1 VIGGFVGLLVVIIAS
16 EYVSYVPYSLKG
28 IDWGEVALSGGTIG
42 LFAGGITLGIIM
54 GKEEGILSGIA
65 SSVCGA
71 IGGFIMG
78 AIAGLIIV
86 AIAPILLGIICV
98 VATEIMIGV
107 VTNNIKNLDD
117 IWYLFEDPLMI
128 GGVITGIIIS
138 GIAWGLESRFIANA
152 IFIPPFAVAGYGTG
166 KRIGEIIAKKEE
178 LEQKI
183 NDYKTKIEQWG
194 REGYEVSGLK
204 EIAKMKDLSLI
215 VRKLKEYEGKIQQ
228 LKQAEKI
235 LNETKDNGM
244 IITGGEELLIKS
256 KQALD
261 NGDYRSAGKLS
272 VELKNLVNDIEK
284 KYREAK
290 DRLKS
295 AKSILEMA
303 RKIGCDVSEAEQLL
317 SRAIS
322 EFERGNYVEA
332 ISDASRSEEVSK

>member
-1 VIGGFVGLLVVIIAS
+1 MNKAEAYPWIGAVTGGFVGLLVVIIAS

-65 SSVCGA
+65 FSVT
-71 IGGFIMG
+71 IGPIVGFIIG
-78 AIAGLIIV
+78 AIASLIIV

-183 NDYKTKIEQWG
+183 NDYKRKIEQWE
-194 REGYEVSGLK
+194 REGY
-204 EIAKMKDLSLI
+204 
-215 VRKLKEYEGKIQQ
+215 
-228 LKQAEKI
+228 
-235 LNETKDNGM
+235 
-244 IITGGEELLIKS
+244 
-256 KQALD
+256 
-261 NGDYRSAGKLS
+261 
-272 VELKNLVNDIEK
+272 
-284 KYREAK
+284 
-290 DRLKS
+290 
-295 AKSILEMA
+295 
-303 RKIGCDVSEAEQLL
+303 DVSEW
-317 SRAIS
+317 R
-322 EFERGNYVEA
+322 ERWF
-332 ISDASRSEEVSK
+332 K